1 MENITHALDYE
12 LMNTTLQIL
21 LPNVDQNYAKSAG
34 YDCYTKLSNVED
46 LISMYRSGSDISMLN
61 ENPVGGVVKIS
72 DSTFDC
78 LMVAFRASELTSG
91 AIDVCMGEFFL
102 KAKNDTFF
110 PKIKTPRRGK
120 FAFDADNYL
129 VQKLE
134 DGKIDLGAV
143 GKGYALDRIAEILT
157 EDWNIENAFISFGG
171 SSIFTLGKD
180 QNGDDWKI
188 NLSDKISL
196 PIVDAF
202 VGASGTSVLGAHI
215 LDCRTLTVPENQPFR
230 TWAFTEEGAM
240 ADVMSTAF
248 MLLTRDEIKKICES
262 ENMSAAIQQTPDS
275 EIEFFGALA
284 KK

>member
-1 MENITHALDYE
+1 MENFTNTFDYE

-21 LPNVDQNYAKSAG
+21 LPNVDERYAKSAA
-34 YDCYTKLSNVED
+34 YDCHSKLSIVED

-61 ENPVGGVVKIS
+61 ETNVGGVVKIA

-78 LMVAFRASELTSG
+78 LVAAFHACELTSG
-91 AIDVCMGEFFL
+91 AIDVCMGEYFL

-110 PKIKTPRRGK
+110 QKIENPQRGK
-120 FAFDADNYL
+120 FAFDAENYL

-157 EDWNIENAFISFGG
+157 QEWNIENAFVSFGG
-171 SSIFTLGKD
+171 SSIFALGKD
-180 QNGDDWKI
+180 QNGDTWQI
-188 NLSDKISL
+188 NMSDKVSL
-196 PIVDAF
+196 PIVDSF

-215 LDCRTLTVPENQPFR
+215 LDCRTRNVPEKQPFR
-230 TWAFTEEGAM
+230 TWAFAENGCM
-240 ADVMSTAF
+240 ADIMSTAF
-248 MLLTRDEIKKICES
+248 MLLTKEEIEKICAS
-262 ENMSAAIQQTPDS
+262 ENMSAAVQQTEDS